1 MRLNFVTFFCLYLAR
16 FNTLVGKTGTIPAAS
31 GTALELGWED
41 MKNKNGLDIG
51 IWVVLFIST
60 LGISACHKD
69 ESRRVAIKKGAKAG
83 LTSSELL
90 PQKADH
96 VDLTAS
102 RALLKSASDEAS
114 RFFTESVIVAEAD
127 HTTRPLANENIRAM
141 AQILNAGQ
149 ATRLFFLTNTVAA
162 NLDSDEG
169 KDLLNVVAQ
178 TEDSVT
184 FQAADN
190 SLRVFKITSKKKAAQ
205 MVELQ
210 SDSENRLY
218 QFLGPQN
225 IRITRKVPLSNFD
238 YCGTSRNLT
247 VSTIYRFETLNGEQS
262 EIRVNGALLQVFAN
276 HLNVTDKMKSLLAPS
291 KEAQNKNGQA
301 NKAKLRERGS
311 PLAGRIDLPT
321 DLLQLLIKQAA
332 PGQFIH
338 LECKS
343 P

>member
-41 MKNKNGLDIG
+41 MKNKNGLSFG
-51 IWVVLFIST
+51 IWVVLFVSF
-60 LGISACHKD
+60 LGISACNKED
-69 ESRRVAIKKGAKAG
+69 SRRVPIKKGAKTGA
-83 LTSSELL
+83 TSSEQL

-96 VDLTAS
+96 VDLTAFQT
-102 RALLKSASDEAS
+102 LLKSASGEAS

-127 HTTRPLANENIRAM
+127 HTTQPIANENIKVM

-149 ATRLFFLTNTVAA
+149 ATRLFFLTNTVSA
-162 NLDSDEG
+162 NLASDEG

-178 TEDSVT
+178 NEDSVT

-190 SLRVFKITSKKKAAQ
+190 SLRVFKITSKKKAGQ
-205 MVELQ
+205 VLELQ
-210 SDSENRLY
+210 SDSETRLY
-218 QFLGPQN
+218 QFMGPQN
-225 IRITRKVPLSNFD
+225 IRITRKVPLTNFA
-238 YCGTSRNLT
+238 YCGTSKNLT
-247 VSTIYRFETLNGEQS
+247 VSTIYRFETLSGEQN
-262 EIRVNGALLQVFAN
+262 EVRVNGTLLQVFAN

-301 NKAKLRERGS
+301 NRPKLGERGS
-311 PLAGRIDLPT
+311 PMTGRMELST